1 MGDAWVSVGL
11 ERHLRGSGASPWR
24 SMCISLS
31 FCAPQ
36 PSFWP
41 FLPHSTHYWEL
52 PKKTGGQVAEISLH
66 HLFCKWLSRAL
77 GEVLRLCFG
86 MKSPNMEHTAP
97 YGQPASSIMLMP
109 RFSQQPFLTEDTQG
123 VLLPKWA
130 PPQACRQTT
139 AAWIWEWEVCHQ
151 QLCSARE
158 VLYCRMWLWPWIW
171 RCFSAAGIA

>member
-109 RFSQQPFLTEDTQG
+109 RFSQQPFLTKDTQG
-123 VLLPKWA
+123 MLLPKWA
-130 PPQACRQTT
+130 PPRHAGRQLQHEFGSEKC
-139 AAWIWEWEVCHQ
+139 AISSSAQPEKCCIVGCDFGHGSEDVFQ
-151 QLCSARE
+151 QQE
-158 VLYCRMWLWPWIW
+158 
-171 RCFSAAGIA
+171 